1 MKQTVLWTVTVLLI
15 PIIMLIGSGCSD
27 GGSVNP
33 VNTDPAFEANQVE
46 ALSRPE
52 EPTTFVETFDSR
64 RNVGGWSFFTTH
76 RPTIESAGGNPGG
89 YLHDDHVVTFAP
101 KPGTALGE
109 ESIFTGDYRARKITS
124 VGIDLRCIDYEWD
137 ITTRYLTLMLMNDNG
152 TPFETE
158 DDWGAYVF
166 SDVHLPS
173 KYVAWLTSTSETDNE
188 PGWVSYD
195 FEIAS
200 QGSELPEGW
209 SFIRLFQVGAEM
221 PSGSWTRL
229 MQNVSY
235 VEFLFGDPLLYY
247 ILQSFDLGLDN
258 PRISW
263 EE

>member
-1 MKQTVLWTVTVLLI
+1 MKQTAQLTAVLLLI
-15 PIIMLIGSGCSD
+15 PVIMLIGSGCSD
-27 GGSVNP
+27 DGSVNP
-33 VNTDPAFEANQVE
+33 VNTDPTFGVDQIE
-46 ALSRPE
+46 ALSRPVK
-52 EPTTFVETFDSR
+52 PTTFVETFDSK

-76 RPTIESAGGNPGG
+76 KPTIEDVGGNPGG

-109 ESIFTGDYRARKITS
+109 ESIFTGNYRDREVTS
-124 VGIDLRCIDYEWD
+124 LGIDLRCIDYDYD

-158 DDWGAYVF
+158 DDWGAYVIG
-166 SDVHLPS
+166 DVKLPS
-173 KYVAWLTSTSETDNE
+173 KYVAWETSAIPTLNE
-188 PGWVSYD
+188 PGWVPYD

-200 QGSELPEGW
+200 QSSELPEGW
-209 SFIRLFQVGAEM
+209 SFIRLYQMGAEM

-235 VEFLFGDPLLYY
+235 VEFYFGDPMLYY
-247 ILQSFDLGLDN
+247 VLQNFDLGLDN
-258 PRISW
+258 ARISW